1 MKTSWICFETRI
13 QIFSVQSQAFRWDQ
27 ELPSLNLVLWG
38 KKRDQANS
46 LKSLI
51 HHRHRRM
58 VVWACAVVVGGFG
71 ANLWKT
77 ISYREAGGAFYHHH
91 FSLNCDVRAV
101 SHSCNVWETYFQH
114 SQFDSSQH
122 VFIVKF
128 VVEYFSNFSFHCAAY
143 NIMSNPKPN
152 TFPFDFTHSTFSH
165 IYLINT
171 FAHFRQW
178 GVKVLRSKL
187 CCKINVCYSKC
198 KRWKCYRKYSCC
210 WVHPKYLGKTVRSS
224 LELSA
229 ESFLFCLFYFA
240 IQLYPNPSLVGFLN
254 TLWAHAS
261 QCDNWENL

>member
-1 MKTSWICFETRI
+1 MNMFQDENS
-13 QIFSVQSQAFRWDQ
+13 IFFVQSQASRWDQ

-143 NIMSNPKPN
+143 NIMSNPKLN
-152 TFPFDFTHSTFSH
+152 TFPFRFYALHLFTHLFNK
-165 IYLINT
+165 Y
-171 FAHFRQW
+171 
-178 GVKVLRSKL
+178 
-187 CCKINVCYSKC
+187 VC
-198 KRWKCYRKYSCC
+198 
-210 WVHPKYLGKTVRSS
+210 
-224 LELSA
+224 
-229 ESFLFCLFYFA
+229 
-240 IQLYPNPSLVGFLN
+240 
-254 TLWAHAS
+254 TL
-261 QCDNWENL
+261 